1 MRLRGWRQITV
12 GLVLAGAGMLM
23 TTPLPSQ
30 ALVFARE
37 FERSG
42 KGTAQV
48 SLQERVVYSLLEA
61 TEQTANHPNRCNT
74 I

>member
-1 MRLRGWRQITV
+1 MRLRGLKQIV
-12 GLVLAGAGMLM
+12 AGLALVGAGFLM

-42 KGTAQV
+42 KGTAKV
-48 SLQERVVYSLLEA
+48 SFQERVVYSLLEA
-61 TEQTANHPNRCNT
+61 RELAVNHPC

>member
-1 MRLRGWRQITV
+1 MRLRGWRQVTA
-12 GLVLAGAGMLM
+12 GLVLAAAGMVM

-37 FERSG
+37 FEKSG
-42 KGTAQV
+42 KGTAKV

-61 TEQTANHPNRCNT
+61 TEQTANHRNRCNT

>member
-1 MRLRGWRQITV
+1 
-12 GLVLAGAGMLM
+12 MLM